1 MRILAISGSLRAASS
16 NTSALKA
23 IALIAPPGIEVAL
36 YDGLATLPHFN
47 PDLDVDAA
55 PEPVRTLRKEIGA
68 CDGLLIS
75 SPEYAHG
82 VAGSLKNAL
91 DWLVS
96 SVEFPGKPVAIINA
110 SPRAVHADAQL
121 REILNTMSARLVE
134 PACISLPLLGR
145 NLDAAAIAADADL
158 SATLL
163 GVLESLSQA
172 TAEVAERAPDRRYG
186 HFTTGGSEE
195 RIDSTLPPVRN
206 PKIVPRS

>member
-1 MRILAISGSLRAASS
+1 VRILAISGSLRAASS
-16 NTSALKA
+16 NTSALAA
-23 IALIAPPGIEVAL
+23 IAVIAPPGIEVAL

-47 PDLDVDAA
+47 PDLDVDAP
-55 PEPVRTLRKEIGA
+55 PEPVRRLRQEIGT

-96 SVEFPGKPVAIINA
+96 SVELPGKPVAIINA
-110 SPRAVHADAQL
+110 SPRAIHADTQL
-121 REILNTMSARLVE
+121 REILTTMSARVVE
-134 PACISLPLLGR
+134 RACISLPLLGR
-145 NLDAAAIAADADL
+145 SLDAAAIAADPDL

-172 TAEVAERAPDRRYG
+172 VAA
-186 HFTTGGSEE
+186 
-195 RIDSTLPPVRN
+195 VA
-206 PKIVPRS
+206 